1 MKKFLFK
8 TTVIGF
14 FFLFVFTLIGY
25 GMKYCEWLTSISN
38 ASEVYE
44 SIFKSK
50 RKCHADTLLIGDSV
64 CGQLYPVSEYNGEI
78 YSIPCSQATT
88 LAGQFFLLNNF
99 FKENKNNLPN
109 QVILVYT
116 PFSFQNNLDHFAFN
130 YLLKPFYNDEYIY
143 LFDDNLKKQVTN
155 IPFYYLTQF
164 PFTKAVNFSPVY
176 NGDLIKSKLLSP
188 ISESYLIKIDSLC
201 TRNNVK
207 FVLKPTPVKKS
218 YFSEVQKLEID
229 SNSKAYRIVSK
240 YKEQIQYLPDTLF
253 ADNVHFKKE
262 YIPKDYFKLV
272 NNYN

>member
-1 MKKFLFK
+1 MKNFLFR

-25 GMKYCEWLTSISN
+25 GMKYWEWLTSISN
-38 ASEVYE
+38 ASEVYQ

-50 RKCHADTLLIGDSV
+50 RKSHANTLLIGDSV
-64 CGQLYPVSEYNGEI
+64 CGQLYPVTEYNGEI

-99 FKENKNNLPN
+99 FKANKNDLPK

-130 YLLKPFYNDEYIY
+130 YLLKPFYNDEYIS
-143 LFDDNLKKQVTN
+143 LFDDNLKKQVSH
-155 IPFYYLTQF
+155 IPFYKLTQF
-164 PFTKAVNFSPVY
+164 PFTRAVNFSPSY
-176 NGDLIKSKLLSP
+176 DGDLKKSKLLSP

-201 TRNNVK
+201 ARNDVK

-218 YFSEVQKLEID
+218 FFSEIQNIKVD
-229 SNSKAYRIVSK
+229 SNSKAYRIVSN
-240 YKEQIQYLPDTLF
+240 YKVQIQYLPDTLF

-272 NNYN
+272 KKL